1 MNGRDRLTIRNF
13 AHLAE
18 VDLTFGDLTVLVGP
32 QAAGKS
38 LALQWLKL
46 AIDGRHVTSA
56 LRDAGQRVTSAT
68 MLDLVFGSGM
78 GPAWRD
84 DTKVSW
90 RGRPITP
97 ATVSRKG
104 DREHE
109 ALFFIPA
116 HRAMLVSDGWAAP
129 FQKLGTDVP
138 VVARLFSQNLFDRFS
153 DREAGTLFPVH
164 KRLKQ
169 EIREQIDRALFHGGT
184 VGIEEDAQQHTRRL
198 RLVHGA
204 MHLPYMTWTAGQR
217 EFTPLLLGLYHLLPH
232 VKTRKRRDIDWV
244 VIEEPEMGL
253 HPRAITVVLL
263 LVLDLLWRGYRVVL
277 STHSPHVLAA
287 VWMLQRLKEHKARWQ
302 LVCNAFEVAPSP
314 PLRAVAEEALRKDYR
329 VHDLVFDDAMQ
340 VRSKDI
346 SSLDVEDADD
356 AVAGWGGLAEL
367 SSRFGA
373 AVRQSVNEAENAK
386 EKA

>member
-1 MNGRDRLTIRNF
+1 MNARNRLTIRNF

-18 VDLTFGDLTVLVGP
+18 VDLAFGDLTVLVGP

-38 LALQWLKL
+38 LALQWHKL
-46 AIDGRHVTSA
+46 AVDGRHVTGA
-56 LRDAGQRVTSAT
+56 LRDAGQRVTADT

-84 DTKVSW
+84 DTQVEW
-90 RGRPITP
+90 RGRHITP
-97 ATVSRKG
+97 ATVSRQG
-104 DREHE
+104 GREHDS
-109 ALFFIPA
+109 LFFIPA

-129 FQKLGTDVP
+129 FQKLGPDVP

-153 DREAGTLFPVH
+153 DREAGTLFPVP

-217 EFTPLLLGLYHLLPH
+217 EFTPLLLGLYHLLPPTK
-232 VKTRKRRDIDWV
+232 VRKRKDIDWV

-302 LVCNAFEVAPSP
+302 LVCGAFEVERMAQM
-314 PLRAVAEEALRKDYR
+314 REVAEEALRKDYR
-329 VHDLVFDDAMQ
+329 VHYMFFDKAMQ

-356 AVAGWGGLAEL
+356 AISGWGGLAEL
-367 SSRFGA
+367 SSRFGE
-373 AVRQSVNEAENAK
+373 AVRQAVNEAEHAK
-386 EKA
+386 EKT